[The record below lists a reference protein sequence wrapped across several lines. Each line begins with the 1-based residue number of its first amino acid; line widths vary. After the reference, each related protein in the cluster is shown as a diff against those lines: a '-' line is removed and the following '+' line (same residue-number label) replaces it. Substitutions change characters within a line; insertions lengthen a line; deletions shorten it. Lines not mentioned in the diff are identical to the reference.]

1 MSAARRL
8 AIEKRQL
15 QMEITN
21 GTVTGINAAPD
32 EGTAMVWNC
41 VIRGPEN
48 SAWAE
53 GFYCLQLRFPS
64 NYPMNPPKAVFT
76 TRMYHPNVYSDGSLC
91 LDLLQSSWSP
101 ALTVT
106 NILISIQ
113 SLLLDPN
120 PSSPANSDA
129 ASLYSNS
136 REKYDERVRKC
147 AQDSLG
153 TAKDARFS
161 SLVDQLQQ
169 RK

>member
-1 MSAARRL
+1 MSATRRL

-15 QMEITN
+15 QMEIASRTM
-21 GTVTGINAAPD
+21 TGINAAPD
-32 EGTAMVWNC
+32 EGNAMIWNC
-41 VIRGPEN
+41 VIRGPAN

-53 GFYCLQLRFPS
+53 GFYCLQLRFPQ
-64 NYPMNPPKAVFT
+64 NYPMNPPKAVFI

-129 ASLYSNS
+129 ASVYSNS

-147 AQDSLG
+147 AHDSLV
-153 TAKDARFS
+153 TIKDSRFS
-161 SLVDQLQQ
+161 VLVDQLQ
-169 RK
+169 